1 MPSAEIRAV
10 VENRLGAERPGPF
23 RWQPVSRGVGGSVW
37 RVQAA
42 DTAWCVKTAADDPQM
57 LLAEADGLC
66 ALAGCS
72 AVRVPRVL
80 AAEERCGGA
89 FLLME
94 WLDLGHRVERAAARL
109 GEQLTHQH
117 QCFGKQFGW
126 RRDNFIGAT
135 PQFNALS
142 DDWAAFFCER
152 RIGFQLRLAA
162 ENGHRGRL
170 QTQGRRLVE
179 SLPAFFS
186 GYAPKP
192 SLLHGDLWGGNCGV
206 TRDGEPVLFDPATYY
221 GDRET
226 DLAMT
231 ELFGGFGPSFH
242 AAYRESYPVDPG
254 YRVRRT
260 LYNLYHILNHL
271 NLFGSGYRGQAE
283 SMIDAL
289 IAELG

>member
-10 VENRLGAERPGPF
+10 VESHLGAERPGPF

-42 DTAWCVKTAADDPQM
+42 DAAWCVKTAADDPQM
-57 LLAEADGLC
+57 LLAEADSLR
-66 ALAGCS
+66 ALAGCK
-72 AVRVPRVL
+72 AVRVPWVL

-142 DDWAAFFCER
+142 DDWAAFFRER
-152 RIGFQLRLAA
+152 RLGFQLRLAA

-192 SLLHGDLWGGNCGV
+192 SLLHGDLWGGNWGV
-206 TRDGEPVLFDPATYY
+206 LETGEPVIFDPATYY
-221 GDRET
+221 GDREA
-226 DLAMT
+226 DIAMT
-231 ELFGGFGPSFH
+231 ELFGGFAPEFY
-242 AAYRESYPVDPG
+242 AAYNSVWPLDAG
-254 YRVRRT
+254 YRTRRD
-260 LYNLYHILNHL
+260 LYNLYHVLNHL
-271 NLFGSGYRGQAE
+271 NLFGGGYLQQAQGL
-283 SMIDAL
+283 MARL
-289 IAELG
+289 LAEVH